1 MRLELGFTLLELMI
15 AVAIVAILSAL
26 AYPSYQSYVG
36 RGYRAEAHTALH
48 RLANLQ
54 EQYYL
59 DQRQYASDLT
69 FLGEAA
75 NPAMTEGGR
84 YQIGV
89 LASSSSFTLTA
100 TAQGNQAGLDSACPT
115 MTLAESG
122 AKTPTECWR

>member
-1 MRLELGFTLLELMI
+1 MPIII
-15 AVAIVAILSAL
+15 AQAC
-26 AYPSYQSYVG
+26 
-36 RGYRAEAHTALH
+36 TALH

-89 LASSSSFTLTA
+89 LATVTSFTLTA

-122 AKTPTECWR
+122 AKTPAECWR